1 MTKIG
6 SKVSVICFFNTYE
19 GEIIGESE
27 ENSKPVW
34 IVLIH
39 WSKGKKLDIEL
50 ESSQSK
56 FFKDSLQC
64 ISNVYS
70 IDVTRIEELDDD

>member
-1 MTKIG
+1 MKIG

-27 ENSKPVW
+27 QDNKSVW

-39 WSKGKKLDIEL
+39 WTKRKKLEIDL
-50 ESSQSK
+50 PPSQSK
-56 FFKDSLQC
+56 FFKDSLQN
-64 ISNVYS
+64 ISNIYS
-70 IDVTRIEELDDD
+70 IDVTRIEEIKEYD